1 MKAVAG
7 EQGLITEAYYKE
19 QAASYANIAAAAGMA
34 ADAEDKA
41 ATGDTITGIIKG
53 VAGVAT
59 LLAAPATGRRH
70 LMRPNS
76 CSIWYRQLAID
87 PAANRWRLLGPRH

>member
-19 QAASYANIAAAAGMA
+19 QAASYANIAAAGMA

-70 LMRPNS
+70 LMRTNS
-76 CSIWYRQLAID
+76 CSFWYRQLAID
-87 PAANRWRLLGPRH
+87 PTANRWRL